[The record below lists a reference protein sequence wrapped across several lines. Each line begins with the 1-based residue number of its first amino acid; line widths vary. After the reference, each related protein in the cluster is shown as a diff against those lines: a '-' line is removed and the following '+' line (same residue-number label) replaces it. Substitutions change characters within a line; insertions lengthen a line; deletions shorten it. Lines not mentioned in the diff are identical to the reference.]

1 MNKKTVQALALSAV
15 TIIVATTALS
25 HDGATGIVKER
36 MDGMAAMGK
45 AIKTMSAMMRG
56 EIDYDASV
64 IKTEAL
70 SISDHAGDAINTL
83 FPEGSVG
90 MPSLA
95 RDEIWSQW
103 DEFSALSD
111 QLKAYADGLGLAAE
125 NGLATASTD
134 GNSTASMM
142 GTSSNAMM
150 GTTMMGGSAEAM
162 PTIEALAE
170 MPADGV
176 FKMLVQTCSACHTA
190 YRVEKN

>member
-1 MNKKTVQALALSAV
+1 LNKKTIQALALSAL
-15 TIIVATTALS
+15 TTIVATTALS

-45 AIKTMSAMMRG
+45 AIKTMSVMMRG
-56 EIDYDASV
+56 ETDYDASV
-64 IKTEAL
+64 IKTGAL

-150 GTTMMGGSAEAM
+150 GTTMMGG
-162 PTIEALAE
+162 
-170 MPADGV
+170 
-176 FKMLVQTCSACHTA
+176 
-190 YRVEKN
+190 